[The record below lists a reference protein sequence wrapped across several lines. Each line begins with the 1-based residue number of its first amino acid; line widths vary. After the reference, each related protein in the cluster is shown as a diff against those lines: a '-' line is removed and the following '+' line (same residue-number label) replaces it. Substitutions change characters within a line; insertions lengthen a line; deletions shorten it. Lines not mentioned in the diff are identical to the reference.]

1 MPDSNAKTAA
11 TYLAELNGNAQD
23 VSDWVLDLAARCDAA
38 EAELARCRPVV
49 EAAALRWA
57 NDPGDDAACQPALA
71 KAVAAYER
79 ASPAATKA
87 ERRAEFLAKCDSA
100 GPLPGGFLAVG
111 EPPSIYGPAEDACGP
126 VIDPEH
132 LRVNVG
138 VVDAEQRPRSP
149 LSDEVLGEVARK
161 AEMLA
166 VARSGEP
173 HVDACNSMARAV
185 REAIEASQSSD
196 GALPDCVKR
205 WQGHRDWYRDEC
217 LALIVANVPAKDGI
231 GDLRECMRWLATA
244 SPAAIEASQAPAAD
258 EGAVVLAD
266 RASGDIAIL
275 SHHQNGSTVDSQRLW
290 MAQQSATII
299 SRYELTAWLIQPR
312 VSWRLED
319 YDVWMSGA
327 PDFVKALIRDA

>member
-38 EAELARCRPVV
+38 EA
-49 EAAALRWA
+49 
-57 NDPGDDAACQPALA
+57 
-71 KAVAAYER
+71 K
-79 ASPAATKA
+79 
-87 ERRAEFLAKCDSA
+87 
-100 GPLPGGFLAVG
+100 
-111 EPPSIYGPAEDACGP
+111 
-126 VIDPEH
+126 
-132 LRVNVG
+132 
-138 VVDAEQRPRSP
+138 AEQRPRSP
-149 LSDEVLGEVARK
+149 LSDEALGEVARK
-161 AEMLA
+161 AERLA

-173 HVDACNSMARAV
+173 HVDACNSMAKAV
-185 REAIEASQSSD
+185 RE
-196 GALPDCVKR
+196 
-205 WQGHRDWYRDEC
+205 
-217 LALIVANVPAKDGI
+217 
-231 GDLRECMRWLATA
+231 
-244 SPAAIEASQAPAAD
+244 AIEASQAPAAD